1 MVRYKESWSSEIDVV
16 AEDIRETILTIAVAD
31 EAGNPIEV
39 ADIGQVVYVSGQLK
53 DDTGAVLKNA
63 LIVLYRNGVATANTD
78 TTNESGIYS
87 IPYTISPADIPTVK
101 LATYFAGG

>member
-1 MVRYKESWSSEIDVV
+1 MVTYKPSWSIEIDVV
-16 AEDIRETILTIAVAD
+16 AEDIRETVLTIAIAD

-53 DDTGAVLKNA
+53 DDTGAVLQNA
-63 LIVLYRNGVATANTD
+63 LIALYRNGVATPNTD

-87 IPYTISPADIPTVK
+87 IPYTISPGDIPTVK
-101 LATYFAGG
+101 FATYFAGT

>member
-1 MVRYKESWSSEIDVV
+1 MVKYEPSWSSEIDVV
-16 AEDIRETILTIAVAD
+16 AEDIRETVLTIAIAD

-53 DDTGAVLKNA
+53 DDTGAALQNA
-63 LIVLYRNGVATANTD
+63 QIVLYRNGVATANTD

-87 IPYTISPADIPTVK
+87 IPYTISPADVPTVK
-101 LATYFAGG
+101 LATYFAGA